1 MIFGSDSRGRSEE
14 IRLFRFRA
22 GLSLFVLH
30 SPHQDF
36 NEDYS
41 DLDGIVQQR
50 RQEMEESSSTGSQTP
65 ELECFQG
72 EWDHRAPRGGEWTSS
87 VFLLYPLLMWNLV
100 SPQSW
105 SSTWILRSSSRPQY
119 LHICY
124 YIRLQSRCRQ

>member
-1 MIFGSDSRGRSEE
+1 MFC
-14 IRLFRFRA
+14 
-22 GLSLFVLH
+22 

-72 EWDHRAPRGGEWTSS
+72 EWDHGASRGEWISS
-87 VFLLYPLLMWNLV
+87 VLLLYPILM
-100 SPQSW
+100 
-105 SSTWILRSSSRPQY
+105 
-119 LHICY
+119 
-124 YIRLQSRCRQ
+124 

>member
-1 MIFGSDSRGRSEE
+1 MCGVYFANFDSVSRERSEE
-14 IRLFRFRA
+14 IRLFRFRT
-22 GLSLFVLH
+22 GLSFLVTI

-72 EWDHRAPRGGEWTSS
+72 E
-87 VFLLYPLLMWNLV
+87 
-100 SPQSW
+100 
-105 SSTWILRSSSRPQY
+105 
-119 LHICY
+119 
-124 YIRLQSRCRQ
+124 